1 MGVCRS
7 HAVALPGLR
16 ASGTFATV
24 TRAIVL
30 PVLLTLLLAAVPADA
45 QDELVPREIGGRP
58 AEVTTSS
65 GADLLAAL
73 DPADISD
80 AERLAELETLL
91 AVTGRTF
98 DDLSFDTA
106 VPAEGGPGGYVVALR
121 VAGADGV
128 VLHALTIASVR
139 ADLAEP
145 HQEAANVGGK
155 AVTLM
160 SHAYAGE
167 PPVAIYGRDDTVWL
181 IGGTEAEVAAIV
193 EWLP

>member
-7 HAVALPGLR
+7 HGVALPGLR

-30 PVLLTLLLAAVPADA
+30 PVLLALLLVAVPADA

-91 AVTGRTF
+91 AVTGRTL

-106 VPAEGGPGGYVVALR
+106 VPAEGGPGGYIVALR

-128 VLHALTIASVR
+128 VLQALILATRLDSFENDQDHAGCDRLRGFGCRRS
-139 ADLAEP
+139 
-145 HQEAANVGGK
+145 HQAGRYRYPNVL
-155 AVTLM
+155 V
-160 SHAYAGE
+160 S
-167 PPVAIYGRDDTVWL
+167 
-181 IGGTEAEVAAIV
+181 
-193 EWLP
+193 